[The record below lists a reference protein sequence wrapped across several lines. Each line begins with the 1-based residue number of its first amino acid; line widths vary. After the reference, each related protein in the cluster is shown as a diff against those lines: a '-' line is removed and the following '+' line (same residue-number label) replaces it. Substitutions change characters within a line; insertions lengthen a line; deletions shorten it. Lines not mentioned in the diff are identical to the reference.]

1 MRGLKLVLLAL
12 ALVVGIPMAAFAQ
25 ATLAGVVRDTS
36 GAVLPGVTVEASSPV
51 LIEKAR
57 TAVTDGTGRYQIID
71 LRPGN
76 YTVTFTLQSFSVVKR
91 DGVELAGTAT
101 TTVNAE
107 LRVGTLQETVTVT
120 GETPTVD
127 VQSSTRN
134 AVINKDLIDALPTS
148 RNAFAL
154 GVLIPGMNVRNGFGP
169 VTDVGGATGPDTLAL
184 SIHGGKTEDQRL
196 LVNGVALS
204 TMIGGGWGGGAIPN
218 MSGQSEIAY
227 DFSAV
232 DATISTGGVRIN
244 FIPRDGGNRFSGT
257 IAGNIATDGMQPDTF
272 ETVTRGTT
280 SFPDFRA
287 STVKRNGE
295 FNPGLGGP
303 LVRDKLW
310 YFLSGRYQV
319 ANTYVTGM
327 FHNKNA
333 GNPNAWT
340 YDPDPTRP
348 ATFNRVWHVY
358 QGRLTWQAAPKHKI
372 GITFDIEDTCT
383 CNSNVSATT
392 APEAGSEFTFP
403 LQRFVQVDWNS
414 PVTNRLL
421 IEASGIHRVERW
433 GGMHLQSGAGDVTVP
448 DERMIG
454 VNEQTTGLNYRASPG
469 GFLGGPPFNN
479 SWNVNLHYR
488 AAMSYITG
496 SHQVKVG
503 FNNAWGHH
511 ENTPYAL
518 NPYSYVFTGGRP
530 LQIRQ
535 WAIPYTTEVDVD
547 ADLGIYA
554 QDKWTIGRYTI
565 AAGIRFDY
573 FSNSYPPQ
581 TIGPGT
587 LVPNRNLVFDEGTYD
602 AVTGL
607 PKPGG
612 TPNGNAVP
620 NLSWKDI
627 TPRLGFTWD
636 LFGTGRTAFKAS
648 ANKYLVGLG
657 TFSFAE
663 TNSVTS
669 SNNPINRLVNNVTRD
684 WLDPNGDFIPQ
695 CNLAILTA
703 NGECGPVSNPNFG
716 LVTAPTTTYDPD
728 YLSGWG
734 KRNYNWEFSVG
745 VQHELMPRVSM
756 EVSYFRRIYGN
767 YTVADN
773 RAYSASDFVVTSLA
787 VPTDP
792 RLPDG
797 GGGTLQDVYYYAGP
811 PRADD
816 FRISLADDF
825 GKRIEHW
832 DGIDVTAQA
841 RIRNGL
847 TISGGV
853 STGRTLLDN
862 CDLVTI
868 PQLAELNVAP
878 GGFSPLFFFAATPQ
892 EFCKQDQGFITQI
905 KAFAAYTIPKR
916 GRATIGRLS
925 GSAGAAHGGELQRA
939 TRHSVQGRADH
950 RARCGIRRP
959 DEPVRLP
966 HLEAHTGRPH
976 ADHGRPGHVQPL
988 QLDARAEREPDVRS
1002 GIPVANLHAAGA
1014 LLQVQRPVR
1023 LVDEEGI
1030 RSQESGIRAGQG
1042 FRDGGPWH

>member
-1 MRGLKLVLLAL
+1 MRGLKLVLLAI
-12 ALVVGIPMAAFAQ
+12 AVVVSVPMAAFAQ
-25 ATLAGVVRDTS
+25 ATLSGLVRDAS

-57 TAVTDGTGRYQIID
+57 TAITDGTGRYQIVD
-71 LRPGN
+71 LRPGT

-91 DGVELAGTAT
+91 EGVELSGTAT
-101 TTVNAE
+101 TTVNAD
-107 LRVGTLQETVTVT
+107 LKVGDLQETITVT
-120 GETPTVD
+120 GEVPTVD
-127 VQSSTRN
+127 TQSSVRN
-134 AVINKDLIDALPTS
+134 AVLSKDLIDALPTS
-148 RNAFAL
+148 RNAFSL

-227 DFSAV
+227 DYSAV

-257 IAGNIATDGMQPDTF
+257 IAGNIATDGLQPDTF
-272 ETVTRGTT
+272 RDVERGNVT
-280 SFPDFRA
+280 FPDFRA

-295 FNPGLGGP
+295 INPGFGGP
-303 LVRDKLW
+303 IVKDRLW

-327 FHNKNA
+327 FHDKNA

-340 YDPDPTRP
+340 YDPDLTRP
-348 ATFNRVWHVY
+348 ATYNRDWHVY
-358 QGRLTWQAAPKHKI
+358 QGRFTWQAAPKHKI
-372 GITFDIEDTCT
+372 GITYDIEDTCT

-392 APEAGSEFTFP
+392 TPEAGSEFNFP
-403 LQRFVQVDWNS
+403 LQRFVQLDWNS
-414 PVTNRLL
+414 PLTSRLL

-433 GGMHLQSGAGDVTVP
+433 GGMHLQSGAGDVTIP
-448 DERMIG
+448 DARIIG
-454 VNEQTTGLNYRASPG
+454 VNEQTTGLNYRAAPG
-469 GFLGGPPFNN
+469 GFLGAPPFNN

-488 AAMSYITG
+488 AAVSYITG
-496 SHQVKVG
+496 SHQAKVG

-518 NPYSYVFTGGRP
+518 NPYSYVFSNGRP

-535 WAIPYTTEVDVD
+535 WSIPYTTEVDVD

-581 TIGPGT
+581 TVGPGQ

-612 TPNGNAVP
+612 TPNGNSVP

-636 LFGTGRTAFKAS
+636 VFGNGRTAVKAS

-695 CNLAILTA
+695 CDLSVLTA

-728 YLSGWG
+728 YLNGWG
-734 KRNYNWEFSVG
+734 KRNFNWEFSAG
-745 VQHELMPRVSM
+745 VQHQLAPRVSA

-767 YTVADN
+767 YTVTDN
-773 RAYSASDFVVTSLA
+773 RAYSASDFTVASVA
-787 VPTDP
+787 VPQDP

-797 GGGTLQDVYYYAGP
+797 GGGTLQNVYYYAGP

-816 FRISLADDF
+816 FRITLADDF

-832 DGIDVTAQA
+832 DGIDVTANA

-847 TISGGV
+847 TLQGGV
-853 STGRTLLDN
+853 STGKTLLDN
-862 CDLVTI
+862 CDLANN
-868 PQLAELNVAP
+868 PQLAELNVSPA
-878 GGFSPLFFFAATPQ
+878 GLSPLFFFAATPLA
-892 EFCKQDQGFITQI
+892 FCHQDQGFITQV
-905 KAFAAYTIPKR
+905 KAFATYTFPR
-916 GRATIGRLS
+916 VDVQLS
-925 GSAGAAHGGELQRA
+925 GGY
-939 TRHSVQGRADH
+939 QG
-950 RARCGIRRP
+950 
-959 DEPVRLP
+959 LP
-966 HLEAHTGRPH
+966 G
-976 ADHGRPGHVQPL
+976 
-988 QLDARAEREPDVRS
+988 QLL
-1002 GIPVANLHAAGA
+1002 VANYNAPLGVPFKVVQIIDPGSAYGDRMNQFDFRISKLFRFGGTRTMVGMDMYNLFNSTPVLTENQTFGPAYRSPITM
-1014 LLQVQRPVR
+1014 LQARFFKFSAQF
-1023 LVDEEGI
+1023 D
-1030 RSQESGIRAGQG
+1030 
-1042 FRDGGPWH
+1042 W